1 MRRSR
6 LAPTTPCRQ
15 RGVMSALRR
24 PGTAAGPGGP
34 PLLVPQAPTALPARP
49 HRFLCEPYEKSLT
62 WRNKRAPR
70 RASRAARPRCYTR
83 QGRASQRARAAAR
96 LCNAVAPK
104 RRTPEERGDARRA
117 STTRAHLR
125 ATITRGDG
133 TRAEVPRRKRTEAAP
148 SPTKT
153 TAPRPTNGTTRR
165 AGASPSNTRTASAE
179 KASATRRFTSRILWS
194 RLTEKIFAPRPAGE
208 GEGAPM
214 HLPQPCVFLRRC
226 DTVSWCKKTGAG
238 AWLKKGWVC
247 SLVYAIVL
255 LACAFAAFA
264 CCRSRSAQRQASSD
278 LLRSLNVD
286 CEDATLPSLLERRL
300 AHPGHR

>member
-1 MRRSR
+1 MHWGVRRH
-6 LAPTTPCRQ
+6 
-15 RGVMSALRR
+15 RGVI
-24 PGTAAGPGGP
+24 PGGPSTAAGPGGSPLP
-34 PLLVPQAPTALPARP
+34 PSPRAPNATS
-49 HRFLCEPYEKSLT
+49 HGEVLCDEGKVK
-62 WRNKRAPR
+62 RNKRAPR

-179 KASATRRFTSRILWS
+179 KASATRRFTRMSQNCLSLKLLHR
-194 RLTEKIFAPRPAGE
+194 F
-208 GEGAPM
+208 
-214 HLPQPCVFLRRC
+214 VRC
-226 DTVSWCKKTGAG
+226 
-238 AWLKKGWVC
+238 
-247 SLVYAIVL
+247 
-255 LACAFAAFA
+255 ACAQY
-264 CCRSRSAQRQASSD
+264 R
-278 LLRSLNVD
+278 
-286 CEDATLPSLLERRL
+286 PSPL
-300 AHPGHR
+300 HRGLCAW

>member
-1 MRRSR
+1 MNPTRLPNDEPDLHWGVRRH
-6 LAPTTPCRQ
+6 
-15 RGVMSALRR
+15 RGVI
-24 PGTAAGPGGP
+24 PGGPSTAAGPGGSPLP
-34 PLLVPQAPTALPARP
+34 PSPRAPNATS
-49 HRFLCEPYEKSLT
+49 HGEVLCDEGKVK
-62 WRNKRAPR
+62 RNKRAPH

-83 QGRASQRARAAAR
+83 RGRASQRARAAAR

-179 KASATRRFTSRILWS
+179 KASATRRFTSS
-194 RLTEKIFAPRPAGE
+194 RLGSKCWSSSPSP
-208 GEGAPM
+208 
-214 HLPQPCVFLRRC
+214 
-226 DTVSWCKKTGAG
+226 S
-238 AWLKKGWVC
+238 
-247 SLVYAIVL
+247 S
-255 LACAFAAFA
+255 
-264 CCRSRSAQRQASSD
+264 ASST
-278 LLRSLNVD
+278 S
-286 CEDATLPSLLERRL
+286 A
-300 AHPGHR
+300 

>member
-15 RGVMSALRR
+15 RGVMSALTGAV
-24 PGTAAGPGGP
+24 GTAAGNEGH
-34 PLLVPQAPTALPARP
+34 QPARP
-49 HRFLCEPYEKSLT
+49 AGPHCAAPARSTRRFLLDGPTEPYEQVT
-62 WRNKRAPR
+62 HMAEHTNAETRAR

-179 KASATRRFTSRILWS
+179 KASATRRFTYYAR
-194 RLTEKIFAPRPAGE
+194 AG
-208 GEGAPM
+208 
-214 HLPQPCVFLRRC
+214 
-226 DTVSWCKKTGAG
+226 
-238 AWLKKGWVC
+238 
-247 SLVYAIVL
+247 
-255 LACAFAAFA
+255 
-264 CCRSRSAQRQASSD
+264 
-278 LLRSLNVD
+278 
-286 CEDATLPSLLERRL
+286 
-300 AHPGHR
+300 